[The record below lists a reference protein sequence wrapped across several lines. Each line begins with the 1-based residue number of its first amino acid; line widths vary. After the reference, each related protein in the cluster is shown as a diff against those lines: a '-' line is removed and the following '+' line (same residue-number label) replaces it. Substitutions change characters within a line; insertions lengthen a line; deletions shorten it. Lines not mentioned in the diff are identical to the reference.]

1 MTRNRAE
8 MGFQFLDFEA
18 DGRSRLLAW
27 IEARGG
33 RALKNATA
41 AQPAAPSS

>member
-1 MTRNRAE
+1 
-8 MGFQFLDFEA
+8 MGFQFLDFVA

-27 IEARGG
+27 IEARGS

-41 AQPAAPSS
+41 AQPAVPSS